1 VVPALAVVH
10 KEHIP
15 TNIAPMLR
23 DPRQP
28 SRVGGNIKRHVYKY
42 RGVCRQSRKGKDRWQ
57 SQISFAGTNYYLG
70 TFDGEYYA
78 AAMYAW
84 GHTILYGRAATDR
97 ANEEGREGQEMLAA
111 QEKAEAE
118 AAAAAAAKAS
128 PDMDATM
135 EDVDPAPAPAPAPAP
150 PPAAPASAPAPAPA
164 PAPPPAA
171 PPSAPPSTPPAP
183 AAPKQAAAAPK
194 RVTKLVKPKGAKAI
208 GKVSLV
214 DIVDPALEA
223 MPPDEL
229 MEKAIA
235 RVNSMRAAVTGGT
248 VSGHAGKCVTP
259 RMDGTPNK
267 VDGCAA
273 LFGVDYEDFKFAAG
287 RVLGPAL
294 IAHGVEA
301 NSAPYSRVMSEIK
314 HNPSFASVM
323 KSTGVVLGEVKMETA
338 KAADDLGIN
347 WSLGGH
353 LGKVRARRAP
363 FSLLHPPT
371 NSPQIDC
378 VTGIGLADRELARIE
393 FLSSLNM
400 FTITCL
406 ADDAVCVN
414 GRMLT
419 VNDGPLALFSKAL
432 LSVGGR
438 AMHFV
443 VSSYFLSALPSS
455 AKREAED
462 VIDQGSAKKAKQ

>member
-1 VVPALAVVH
+1 IANAVVPALAVVH

-135 EDVDPAPAPAPAPAP
+135 ED
-150 PPAAPASAPAPAPA
+150 
-164 PAPPPAA
+164 
-171 PPSAPPSTPPAP
+171 
-183 AAPKQAAAAPK
+183 QAAAAPK

-273 LFGVDYEDFKFAAG
+273 LFGVEYEDFKFAAG

-353 LGKVRARRAP
+353 LGK
-363 FSLLHPPT
+363 
-371 NSPQIDC
+371 IDC